1 MCDTLVTSS
10 HFASMLMIIL
20 LLLSNS
26 KIFHIRPVQFWL
38 MQIYK
43 FIAPTKKLMH
53 VVQTRKLD
61 HDLLFCA
68 YQWWI
73 NFNSLIVNWC
83 LIADQNDKNRYNTP
97 LLPQRWYKRTLMM
110 TVKIKLVISGGSL
123 YFLYKSQHSI
133 NTWPFY
139 KNLIKLHCRRLTN
152 LHKTRSALVNS
163 MIEKNTITHTYQI
176 KIVKSTLKSC
186 DH

>member
-1 MCDTLVTSS
+1 LCDTLVTSS

-139 KNLIKLHCRRLTN
+139 KNSKKDYYLSTNCLRTRL
-152 LHKTRSALVNS
+152 VC
-163 MIEKNTITHTYQI
+163 
-176 KIVKSTLKSC
+176 SC
-186 DH
+186 VIAEDHSLLLLNWMYFSFLQMSDN